1 MSMRTTSGRVLPAT
15 LDGLDAV
22 DGLADDLDVRLG
34 LQDHPEPRAQELLV
48 VGDEDADHA
57 HIVRGVLLAEYD
69 PAPDRPR

>member
-1 MSMRTTSGRVLPAT
+1 MRTTSGRVL
-15 LDGLDAV
+15 LDGVDAV

-57 HIVRGVLLAEYD
+57 HSVLLAEYD
-69 PAPDRPR
+69 PAPDRPP